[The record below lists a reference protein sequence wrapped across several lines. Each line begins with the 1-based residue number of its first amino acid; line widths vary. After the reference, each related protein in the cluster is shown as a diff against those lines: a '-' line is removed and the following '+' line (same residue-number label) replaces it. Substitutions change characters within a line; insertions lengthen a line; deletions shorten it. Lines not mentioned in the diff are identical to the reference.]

1 MTVYP
6 TREGESAEGV
16 EAAVAALGRGALV
29 VLPTDTVYGVAAN
42 AFDAA
47 AVEVLQA
54 AKGRGRDKPPP
65 VLVGSLHV
73 LDALATDLSDA
84 ARALAEAFWPGG
96 LTLVARAQ
104 PALSWDLGE
113 TRGTVGLRM
122 PDHPVALDVLRR
134 FGPTAVTSAN
144 RTGEPAPSTCDGA
157 REQLGGSVAVYLDAG
172 EVGGGV
178 ASTVLDVTG
187 PTVRVLREGAI
198 SREELA
204 TIVPELG
211 EGHAA
216 TP

>member
-1 MTVYP
+1 
-6 TREGESAEGV
+6 
-16 EAAVAALGRGALV
+16 
-29 VLPTDTVYGVAAN
+29 VAAN

-65 VLVGSLHV
+65 VLVGSLQV
-73 LDALATDLSDA
+73 LDALATDLSDT

-122 PDHPVALDVLRR
+122 PDHPVALEVLRR

-144 RTGEPAPSTCDGA
+144 RTGELAPSRAPASSSAGPSRSTSTTA
-157 REQLGGSVAVYLDAG
+157 RSAG
-172 EVGGGV
+172 EWPPPS
-178 ASTVLDVTG
+178 ST
-187 PTVRVLREGAI
+187 
-198 SREELA
+198 
-204 TIVPELG
+204 
-211 EGHAA
+211 
-216 TP
+216 